1 MCLALS
7 CLAVLSF
14 LKENGGGVD
23 LGRGEGRRMGTG
35 RSGRQKIVVGIYCMR
50 EESISIK
57 IKYLSGLKKKSRSN
71 HNIVYHSSAASP
83 FRWKTKIL
91 HCSEIN
97 ELGTASCVLNNI
109 MLQIKV

>member
-50 EESISIK
+50 EELI
-57 IKYLSGLKKKSRSN
+57 
-71 HNIVYHSSAASP
+71 
-83 FRWKTKIL
+83 
-91 HCSEIN
+91 
-97 ELGTASCVLNNI
+97 
-109 MLQIKV
+109 